1 MPEPL
6 PPLSAPSSAAATL
19 VPSSANPRHCPT
31 CGARYP
37 ADFMVCPRDATRLE
51 DAPEDED
58 PLIGQ
63 VLAASYEVTG
73 VIGEG
78 GMGRVYKAR
87 HTRLKNKGFAVK
99 VLHHEL
105 ARQPEVVTRFQREAE
120 AASGLAHPNVVAVH
134 DVNTTPDG
142 QPYLVAELLE
152 GESFGEYLERVGKLR
167 VPDGVRIVRQICAAL
182 AAAHSRGIVHRD
194 MKPENVFLSGD
205 AALIDQVGVK
215 VLDFGISKV
224 ADAGGE
230 SLTKT
235 GVVMGTPDYM
245 PPEQARG
252 DRVDSR
258 ADIYA
263 TGAILY
269 RALTGR
275 KPFEELDPMATLT
288 AVLVQE
294 PARPTSIDPEIPLA
308 LELVI
313 QRAMAKSPADR
324 YPTMEELDRDLAAF
338 DQDLARL
345 STAPTLAPPPTLPR
359 AAKTLLTRVSPRSLR
374 DALEHTT
381 NAVAVARPGIL
392 LFTFLGVVWLFSNVV
407 VATGASLRL
416 IRPGTN
422 LSGSEVV
429 LLLVGV
435 TATLVTPAVLWIRYL
450 RREVWPS
457 TPKSVAWMT
466 RLRTTVLYSSAA
478 YGIAALFVQ
487 LFEIAIERSA
497 ESVAH
502 PGWTLFTFGVGLV
515 TALTTWFASRPKR
528 AA

>member
-1 MPEPL
+1 
-6 PPLSAPSSAAATL
+6 
-19 VPSSANPRHCPT
+19 
-31 CGARYP
+31 
-37 ADFMVCPRDATRLE
+37 MVCPRDATRLE

-63 VLAASYEVTG
+63 VLAASYEVIG

-87 HTRLKNKGFAVK
+87 HMRLKNKGFAVK
-99 VLHHEL
+99 VLHQEL

-142 QPYLVAELLE
+142 LPYMVAELLE
-152 GESFGEYLERVGKLR
+152 GESFGEYLDRVGKLR
-167 VPDGVRIVRQICAAL
+167 VHDAVHIVRQICAAL
-182 AAAHSRGIVHRD
+182 SAAHARGIVHRD
-194 MKPENVFLSGD
+194 VKPENVFLSGD
-205 AALIDQVGVK
+205 ASLIDQLGVK

-294 PARPTSIDPEIPLA
+294 PARPTSIDPELPLA

-324 YPTMEELDRDLAAF
+324 YATMEELDRDLAAF
-338 DQDLARL
+338 DGDIARL

-374 DALEHTT
+374 DALESTT
-381 NAVAVARPGIL
+381 QAVAVARPGIL

-407 VATGASLRL
+407 VATGAMLRV
-416 IRPGTN
+416 IRGPGTN

-435 TATLVTPAVLWIRYL
+435 TATLATPAVLWIRYL

-457 TPKSVAWMT
+457 TPRSVSWMV
-466 RLRTTVLYSSAA
+466 RLRTTVLYSAAA

-497 ESVAH
+497 ESVSH
-502 PGWTLFTFGVGLV
+502 PGWTLFTFGVGLATGV
-515 TALTTWFASRPKR
+515 ATWFASRPKR
-528 AA
+528 S